1 MDAKK
6 DKAGRQRRTMYLSI
20 SREVQVAAR
29 TRALTATKTLSE
41 IVEEALRLYL
51 STTPPTTEDQ
61 S

>member
-1 MDAKK
+1 MDPQKNK
-6 DKAGRQRRTMYLSI
+6 QGRQRRTMYLAI

-29 TRALTATKTLSE
+29 TRAIEATKTLSE

-51 STTPPTTEDQ
+51 STTAPSAGDE